1 MNRSVRSKERAFT
14 LIELLVVIAIIAIL
28 AGMLL
33 PALAKAKEKAQKIK
47 CTSNLKQVALSF
59 KLFQQDYDDRYPMG
73 VAYLEGGSAE
83 ALPRLR
89 NGSEDP
95 FTWMHFGAMRSQ
107 LENPKIVI
115 CPSDSQTEATT
126 FDYLVRDRGGIRY
139 FNHNGKISYH
149 INPNADDQPQT
160 ILAGD
165 RNLTNATA
173 LEAKRENKAG
183 IILQS
188 RIRSGNNQWT
198 SASYRLDAN
207 IHGVSGANFAFA
219 DGHVDSLSTEGLRQ
233 AYVSTELTDHFVA
246 IPLSPTRVE
255 TEFPRGID
263 PKTGWLAQ

>member
-47 CTSNLKQVALSF
+47 CTSNLKQVTLGF
-59 KLFQQDYDDRYPMG
+59 DLFQHDYDDRYPMG

-89 NGSEDP
+89 NGTEDP

-126 FDYLVRDRGGIRY
+126 FNYGTRDRSGIRY

-149 INPNADDQPQT
+149 INPNADNEPQT

-165 RNLTNATA
+165 RNLTNAAA
-173 LEAKRENKAG
+173 LKAKRENKAG

-188 RIRSGNNQWT
+188 RISRTSWT

-219 DGHVDSLSTEGLRQ
+219 DNHVDSLSTEGLRQ
-233 AYVSTELTDHFVA
+233 AYVSTELTDHYVA
-246 IPLSPTRVE
+246 IPLSPTRPE
-255 TEFPRGID
+255 TSFPRGVD